1 MGKREAFWQSI
12 YAEDGE
18 SIAWPSSDEAKKAL
32 ASRILGASM
41 VGAVEHIVTDA
52 LSRADG
58 APPPPGADNHAAL
71 LRDAEVLSS
80 LTPAQHE
87 VVGRLLR
94 ETAYFSL
101 YWPLVKAGNLPGA
114 ALNLTVTPT
123 PREGA
128 AQSAQPIVLTDFFG
142 PHVLFLQ
149 WVEEFGEILD
159 GEPRS
164 APGGS
169 GGP

>member
-18 SIAWPSSDEAKKAL
+18 SIAWPRSEDERRGL
-32 ASRILGASM
+32 ASRILGASL
-41 VGAVEHIVTDA
+41 VGAAEHIVTDA

-58 APPPPGADNHAAL
+58 APPPPDADNHAAL
-71 LRDAEVLSS
+71 LHDAEVLGS
-80 LTPAQHE
+80 LSDAQRE
-87 VVGRLLR
+87 VVRRLLR

-101 YWPLVKAGNLPGA
+101 YWPLVKVSNLPGA
-114 ALNLTVTPT
+114 ALNLTITPT
-123 PREGA
+123 PTEGDA
-128 AQSAQPIVLTDFFG
+128 RISPPIVLTDFFG

-159 GEPRS
+159 REPRS
-164 APGGS
+164 APPGTGA
-169 GGP
+169 G